1 MVFDI
6 VAARI
11 NILISN
17 KLLTSIALLIQ
28 ISEKLIDLST
38 GNPMKIKDE
47 SKVFYHSVYAVIEK
61 IPYGKATSYGMY
73 IRRSIDEH
81 DTLTVNCKGHIAY
94 LVNRPQNSR
103 LVGSSLKHL
112 KFIAES
118 LNREATAEDV
128 INTENIPWW
137 RVILSA
143 GKISPRG
150 NSDNESRQAKLLRE
164 EGVVVLEAYHIDLD
178 EYGWFPD
185 EVDF

>member
-1 MVFDI
+1 
-6 VAARI
+6 
-11 NILISN
+11 
-17 KLLTSIALLIQ
+17 
-28 ISEKLIDLST
+28 
-38 GNPMKIKDE
+38 MKITDE

-61 IPYGKATSYGMY
+61 IPYGKVTSY
-73 IRRSIDEH
+73 
-81 DTLTVNCKGHIAY
+81 GHIAY
-94 LVNRPQNSR
+94 LLNRPQNSR

-118 LNREATAEDV
+118 LNREADPEDIIEPERV
-128 INTENIPWW
+128 PWW

-150 NSDNESRQAKLLRE
+150 NSDNETRQARFLRD
-164 EGVVVLEAYHIDLD
+164 EGVEVLNAYRIDLD